1 LPFDL
6 KTGIV
11 RILAADGTT
20 TSGTGFILSEKG
32 IIATCSHV
40 IQPEKLQVRGY
51 PKPEKVD
58 VIFRANGQRA
68 VARLL
73 PQAWRAA
80 EAEDVAF
87 LQLEGQLP
95 QGVEP
100 LSIGSSEGA
109 AGHAFQTFG
118 FPDQSPEEGIYGEG
132 SLLDQTTILGIRVLQ
147 VKSSEITP
155 GFSGAPVFDKETRRV
170 VGMVTSIAAPDKF
183 GRLAET
189 AFITP
194 AETLIS
200 IYPDLVPS
208 DVRPYMGLSPF
219 TEEDAEF
226 FFGRRRLVEGLE
238 EALRSRPRFLLVMG
252 TSGSG
257 KSSVVQA
264 GLMPRLRKGSVP
276 GSDRWG
282 IMVARPA
289 DRPFDLLEREG
300 LRGAY
305 ASLTEAVRGWLDRN
319 PGQEKLQL
327 ILDQFE
333 EFLVTCPPELRRKF
347 WSGLKDLLD
356 SDIEVTILAVMR
368 DDFYSRFADDAPTEV
383 LAWTQ
388 RGFFQ
393 VGSNLEYEELQEIIR
408 EPARRVGLH
417 LEEGLTEVIIND
429 VLESSREG
437 SSRAGRSTVLPLL
450 EFALTQL
457 WERREQGLLT
467 HQTYQSIGKVTG
479 SLTLWADQVC
489 RDLEKESLGPI
500 ARRIFT
506 DLVNLGDESQRLPD
520 SRRQR
525 RKADFLH
532 DENDENEREAVHLV
546 VQRLTDARLVTTSL
560 DKGEETVQIIHDSL
574 IREWARLQRWL
585 KKDRSFLAW
594 ERELEKDAREWRE
607 TSPEDVSGRDD
618 GRLLRGRRLEEAE
631 RWQKERE
638 RDLGEAEREFI
649 SASLGLR
656 EREREKEEKAR
667 AEKERTRRRIIQGIV
682 IFSIFSLALA
692 GVAMLQKQQADEKT
706 DEALARS
713 LAAQSE
719 QMRGV
724 TGSLTESVLLAVES
738 LKHNNE
744 TLEGNTAL
752 RRSLALFPRSIAQLD
767 HNDSVIAVA
776 FSPDGRKLAT
786 GSNDKMARMWD
797 VESCKELQRLEHD
810 SWVNA
815 LAFSPDGRKLATGSD
830 DKTARLWDL
839 ETGKELQRLEH
850 DDRVMAL
857 AFSPDGSKLATGS
870 DDKTARLWDVAT
882 GKQLQMLEH
891 DGLVNALA
899 FSPDGSKLA
908 TGSSDNTA
916 RLWDVAT
923 GKQLQRLE
931 HDNSVRAVAFSPD
944 GSMLATGSYDKTA
957 RLWDVST
964 GKELQRLEH
973 DGSVNA
979 LAFSQD
985 GGMLATGSG
994 DSKARLWDVASGK
1007 GLQRLEH
1014 DDSVIALAFSPDGD
1028 RLATGSNDNTARLWD
1043 VESGKELQ
1051 RLEHDS
1057 WVNAFDSWVSALA
1070 FSPDGSKLATG
1081 SYDNTARLWDAKTGK
1096 ELSRLEHDGSVYALA
1111 FSPDGGMLATG
1122 SSDNTARLW
1131 DAKTGKELQR
1141 LEHDGSVN
1149 ALAFSPEGSKLA
1161 TGSDDNTAR
1170 LWDAKTGKELQRL
1183 EHDGSVNAL
1192 AFSPDGSKLA
1202 TGSSDNTARLWDVE
1216 SGKELQRLEYDG
1228 MVLALAFS
1236 PDGGMLATGS
1246 SDNTARLWDVAT
1258 GKQLQRLEHDNSVRA
1273 VAFSPDGGKLATGS
1287 DDKTARLW
1295 DVETG
1300 KELQS
1305 MEHDSWVRAL
1315 AFSPDGS
1322 KLATGSDDKTA
1333 RLWDVETGKELQRME
1348 HDGSVYALAFSPDG
1362 GMLAAGSDDN
1372 TARLWDVES
1381 GKELQRLEHDGSVYA
1396 LAFSPD
1402 GSKLATGSDDK
1413 TARIWTLDI
1422 NKIMAEACSR
1432 ITRNMTRVEW
1442 GRFMDNPDADC
1453 LTCPAEGNFNKSSIW
1468 PWERRKCQP
1477 CIGNLG

>member
-1 LPFDL
+1 MPFDL

-51 PKPEKVD
+51 PKQEKVE

-80 EAEDVAF
+80 EAEDVAL
-87 LQLEGQLP
+87 LQLEGPLP
-95 QGVEP
+95 QGVEA

-109 AGHAFQTFG
+109 AGHDFQTFG

-132 SLLDQTTILGIRVLQ
+132 SLLDRTAILGIKVRQ

-155 GFSGAPVFDKETRRV
+155 GFSGAPVFDIESRRV

-200 IYPDLVPS
+200 IYPELVPS

-219 TEEDAEF
+219 TEKDAEF

-238 EALRSRPRFLLVMG
+238 EALRARPRFLLVMG
-252 TSGSG
+252 PSGSG

-289 DRPFDLLEREG
+289 DRPFDMLERAG

-305 ASLTEAVRGWLDRN
+305 GGLADAVLDWLKRN
-319 PGQEKLQL
+319 PGQKKLLL

-333 EFLVTCPPELRRKF
+333 EFLVTCPPEMRRKF
-347 WSGLKDLLD
+347 WSALKDLLD
-356 SDIEVTILAVMR
+356 SDIEVSVLAVMR

-393 VGSNLEYEELQEIIR
+393 VGSNLEYEELCEIIR

-437 SSRAGRSTVLPLL
+437 GSRAGRSTVLPLL

-467 HQTYQSIGKVTG
+467 HRAYQSIGKVTG
-479 SLTLWADQVC
+479 SLTSWADQVC
-489 RDLEKESLGPI
+489 RGLEKEGMGPV

-506 DLVNLGDESQRLPD
+506 DLVNLGDEAQRLPD

-532 DENDENEREAVHLV
+532 DENDEKERESVEKV
-546 VQRLTDARLVTTSL
+546 VRKLADARLVTTSL

-594 ERELEKDAREWRE
+594 QRGLEKEAREWKE
-607 TSPEDVSGRDD
+607 TSPGYVSGRDE

-631 RWQKERE
+631 RWQRERE
-638 RDLGEAEREFI
+638 RDLGEAEREFVK
-649 SASLGLR
+649 ASLGLR

-667 AEKERTRRRIIQGIV
+667 AEKERTRRRNMAVLSFIAIIAL
-682 IFSIFSLALA
+682 IFA
-692 GVAMLQKQQADEKT
+692 GFAYQQKGQADAKT
-706 DEALARS
+706 EEALARS
-713 LAAQSE
+713 LASQSE

-744 TLEGNTAL
+744 TLEGNTVL
-752 RRSLALFPRSIAQLD
+752 RRGLALLPLSIAQL
-767 HNDSVIAVA
+767 
-776 FSPDGRKLAT
+776 
-786 GSNDKMARMWD
+786 
-797 VESCKELQRLEHD
+797 
-810 SWVNA
+810 
-815 LAFSPDGRKLATGSD
+815 
-830 DKTARLWDL
+830 
-839 ETGKELQRLEH
+839 EH
-850 DDRVMAL
+850 DD
-857 AFSPDGSKLATGS
+857 
-870 DDKTARLWDVAT
+870 W
-882 GKQLQMLEH
+882 
-891 DGLVNALA
+891 
-899 FSPDGSKLA
+899 
-908 TGSSDNTA
+908 
-916 RLWDVAT
+916 
-923 GKQLQRLE
+923 
-931 HDNSVRAVAFSPD
+931 
-944 GSMLATGSYDKTA
+944 
-957 RLWDVST
+957 
-964 GKELQRLEH
+964 
-973 DGSVNA
+973 
-979 LAFSQD
+979 
-985 GGMLATGSG
+985 
-994 DSKARLWDVASGK
+994 
-1007 GLQRLEH
+1007 
-1014 DDSVIALAFSPDGD
+1014 VI
-1028 RLATGSNDNTARLWD
+1028 T
-1043 VESGKELQ
+1043 
-1051 RLEHDS
+1051 
-1057 WVNAFDSWVSALA
+1057 
-1070 FSPDGSKLATG
+1070 
-1081 SYDNTARLWDAKTGK
+1081 
-1096 ELSRLEHDGSVYALA
+1096 LA
-1111 FSPDGGMLATG
+1111 FSPDGG
-1122 SSDNTARLW
+1122 R
-1131 DAKTGKELQR
+1131 
-1141 LEHDGSVN
+1141 
-1149 ALAFSPEGSKLA
+1149 LA

-1170 LWDAKTGKELQRL
+1170 
-1183 EHDGSVNAL
+1183 
-1192 AFSPDGSKLA
+1192 
-1202 TGSSDNTARLWDVE
+1202 
-1216 SGKELQRLEYDG
+1216 
-1228 MVLALAFS
+1228 
-1236 PDGGMLATGS
+1236 
-1246 SDNTARLWDVAT
+1246 
-1258 GKQLQRLEHDNSVRA
+1258 
-1273 VAFSPDGGKLATGS
+1273 
-1287 DDKTARLW
+1287 
-1295 DVETG
+1295 
-1300 KELQS
+1300 
-1305 MEHDSWVRAL
+1305 
-1315 AFSPDGS
+1315 
-1322 KLATGSDDKTA
+1322 
-1333 RLWDVETGKELQRME
+1333 
-1348 HDGSVYALAFSPDG
+1348 
-1362 GMLAAGSDDN
+1362 
-1372 TARLWDVES
+1372 
-1381 GKELQRLEHDGSVYA
+1381 
-1396 LAFSPD
+1396 
-1402 GSKLATGSDDK
+1402 
-1413 TARIWTLDI
+1413 IWTLDVK
-1422 NKIMAEACSR
+1422 KIIEEACSR
-1432 ITRNMTRVEW
+1432 VTRNMTREEW

-1453 LTCPAEGNFNKSSIW
+1453 LTCPREGSFNKSSIW
-1468 PWERRKCQP
+1468 PWERRECQP